1 MINNENRARILKF
14 LQWND
19 RHGCYTDENCELEN
33 ASKLTYDDA
42 VKFFFGVMNEDF
54 YYSKVDN
61 IFELSY
67 EEVINYAR
75 ENGFYESTMNKL
87 NQLLES
93 DRPDEDLYNE
103 LICSLASRVDSDSIL
118 LDVDLHNLTE
128 KIAYISDIGNSFS
141 NLLKP
146 HLESYA
152 NLSARISKT
161 FDSLVQLS
169 NSANESLSESL
180 NRISESLNL
189 LASSVE
195 KIGSLSWGIDFNY
208 EQFTDNQKS
217 LAQRMVRNGWYFTG
231 NLPPTNK
238 ELLSIN
244 DKEFNLALCDFYDSE
259 SEYMFNRILET
270 FPHRK
275 HILAKI
281 EKAHNNKDYELCI
294 PTMLSQADGISYE
307 LFNVSL
313 FSKDKF
319 KQPKTKNQKQI
330 KFDEDSI
337 MDILFVTQLSLT
349 GNLNQDVFTKP
360 KFFNRHSVIHGTDV
374 HYNKK
379 QNSLRCLSMLYFLAE
394 VKDRKEELSRIN

>member
-1 MINNENRARILKF
+1 
-14 LQWND
+14 
-19 RHGCYTDENCELEN
+19 
-33 ASKLTYDDA
+33 
-42 VKFFFGVMNEDF
+42 
-54 YYSKVDN
+54 
-61 IFELSY
+61 
-67 EEVINYAR
+67 
-75 ENGFYESTMNKL
+75 MNKL

-103 LICSLASRVDSDSIL
+103 LICSLGSRADSDRIL
-118 LDVDLHNLTE
+118 LDVDLHTLTQ

-152 NLSARISKT
+152 NLSTRISKT
-161 FDSLVQLS
+161 F
-169 NSANESLSESL
+169 EPLSESL
-180 NRISESLNL
+180 SSISESLNL
-189 LASSVE
+189 LASSIE
-195 KIGSLSWGIDFNY
+195 QIGSLSWGIDFNY

-231 NLPPTNK
+231 NLPPISK

-313 FSKDKF
+313 FSKDKL

-330 KFDEDSI
+330 KFDEDNI
-337 MDILFVTQLSLT
+337 MDILFITQLSIT
-349 GNLNQDVFTKP
+349 GILNQDVFAKP

-379 QNSLRCLSMLYFLAE
+379 QNSLRCLSILYFLAE
-394 VKDRKEELSRIN
+394 VKDRKEELNQLK